1 MELELRALRAQMEAL
16 DIRLA
21 ELFESRMMLFAQA
34 ASIYAQ
40 NGKVPNEGAF
50 EAETI
55 DMLDRHCQGP
65 ASAYVPLF
73 FESLYEL
80 GHDYQ
85 NAIIGN

>member
-16 DIRLA
+16 DVKLA

-34 ASIYAQ
+34 AALYAQ
-40 NGKVPNEGAF
+40 NGRVPNEGDF
-50 EAETI
+50 EQETI
-55 DMLDRHCQGP
+55 DMLERRCQGP

-73 FESLYEL
+73 FESLYDL

-85 NAIIGN
+85 NALISD

>member
-16 DIRLA
+16 DVRLA

-34 ASIYAQ
+34 AAVYAQ
-40 NGKVPNEGAF
+40 NGLVPSESAF

-55 DMLDRHCQGP
+55 AMLEKHCKGP

-73 FESLYEL
+73 FETLYAL

-85 NAIIGN
+85 NAIIGD